1 MAVRNRQGMN
11 PSNPRNDIGIFEEV
25 GGGPCRIRTSDH
37 LVMSQTLHLTKLRAR
52 ASPHSWIL
60 DKYLS
65 EQDAEVIRENSPP
78 FLSSGP
84 TILICYKKHRGHTY
98 TNDHV

>member
-11 PSNPRNDIGIFEEV
+11 LSNPRSDIGIFEEV

-65 EQDAEVIRENSPP
+65 EQDAGVIREKMAPLHGFEP
-78 FLSSGP
+78 RTL
-84 TILICYKKHRGHTY
+84 
-98 TNDHV
+98 